1 MSEKCSRLRIYLH
14 IFMVTIKQIPTDNSL
29 TASTNVI
36 SMQYPNTILN
46 TKMTLPQLDGPI
58 DVVSPE
64 RSSDDRSHE
73 FQIASQKNA
82 SIEFPKAEYA
92 RSHQSRI
99 RTLQLADTVR
109 KQNSNKTNTKNRAN
123 QKQEKPKQHQ
133 QAKEEHGRWSFFVPE
148 PVAGLRY
155 LRLTRLRRHD
165 RGPVPGGNRSAA
177 SCPCTVLRRASYH
190 YATRSPE
197 EHGRWSA
204 DQFVGIME
212 YKKDDI
218 IVSPKGLV

>member
-1 MSEKCSRLRIYLH
+1 MTGVTNSKLLH
-14 IFMVTIKQIPTDNSL
+14 KRMPALNSPKQNMHAPT
-29 TASTNVI
+29 
-36 SMQYPNTILN
+36 
-46 TKMTLPQLDGPI
+46 
-58 DVVSPE
+58 
-64 RSSDDRSHE
+64 
-73 FQIASQKNA
+73 
-82 SIEFPKAEYA
+82 KAESA
-92 RSHQSRI
+92 HCNWLTPCGSK
-99 RTLQLADTVR
+99 TAT
-109 KQNSNKTNTKNRAN
+109 KQTQKTAQTKNKKN
-123 QKQEKPKQHQ
+123 QNNTNKPKKST
-133 QAKEEHGRWSFFVPE
+133 AGGLFFVPE

-165 RGPVPGGNRSAA
+165 RGPVPGGNRSVA